1 MSSMKK
7 YLLLFDID
15 GTLVRLNTGVAA
27 PIFAN
32 AIKQVIGINI
42 ELHPTL
48 SFAGRTDYGILQ
60 EILRHND
67 YSENI
72 SREKIG
78 EIYNLIYQ
86 DFQKLLSSDTIKI
99 LPGVKDLLELL
110 YIDDRFILGILTG
123 NFEKNAILKIEFFNL
138 QHYFKFGVF
147 GDFAIDR
154 NDLPLQ
160 ALRLANTS
168 TNLHF
173 TAQQCL
179 VIGDTQIDILSAKQS
194 NMRSLAVATGI
205 LDKSQL
211 AEHSPDLLFE
221 NFSDYHNVYNSILN
235 LFNQK

>member
-1 MSSMKK
+1 MSSMNK

-60 EILRHND
+60 EILQHND

-86 DFQKLLSSDTIKI
+86 DFQKLLSFDTIKI

-110 YIDDRFILGILTG
+110 YNDDRFILGILTG
-123 NFEKNAILKIEFFNL
+123 NFEKNAM
-138 QHYFKFGVF
+138 
-147 GDFAIDR
+147 
-154 NDLPLQ
+154 
-160 ALRLANTS
+160 LRLNFS
-168 TNLHF
+168 ICSIISNLVS
-173 TAQQCL
+173 L
-179 VIGDTQIDILSAKQS
+179 VILQVTEMICPCK
-194 NMRSLAVATGI
+194 
-205 LDKSQL
+205 
-211 AEHSPDLLFE
+211 P
-221 NFSDYHNVYNSILN
+221 
-235 LFNQK
+235 